1 MMSDVTVTAWIISLM
16 PIELF
21 HTYSK
26 DLGRDV
32 LGNVKKET
40 NKQTTENKNY
50 TMRHRIRK

>member
-1 MMSDVTVTAWIISLM
+1 M

>member
-1 MMSDVTVTAWIISLM
+1 MMSDVRNSNWIISLM

-32 LGNVKKET
+32 LGNVKKQT
-40 NKQTTENKNY
+40 NKQQKTKITQCV
-50 TMRHRIRK
+50 IA